1 MAKSATEQE
10 SHNVGETSMLR
21 LSASAVFFCILLFAG
36 CTSET
41 PDSPVTAT
49 DEAPRGIE
57 EIADEY
63 LAAMFERFPTF
74 GTSLSIPGTRH
85 DKLFDNSLEALA
97 AWQEREDAWLA
108 ELHGIGEPEEIGSR
122 DWVTY
127 GILVESLEASVA
139 TRICRTELWETSTTT
154 AWYTVMPFVFDIQ
167 PLDDDDLKEQALARL
182 GEVDTFIDAEI
193 ENLRKGL
200 KMGYSS
206 PRLTVEAVPG
216 EARSLLDES
225 NPFLNMGV
233 RADDEVFQGAV
244 RAIFDE
250 EIVPA
255 INRFADFIE
264 NDYLGAAREDIALS
278 HNPDGA
284 ECYPHLVRSFAT
296 VSPSADE
303 IHELGLQQMAILQEE
318 MMVILEEHFPGETIA
333 SMFARLNSE
342 PEFTFE
348 SEEAVVQ
355 YSIDG
360 LDAAKAAMS
369 RVFGI
374 LPKADVLIKPYPDF
388 AASGSGEYHSS
399 SEDGTRPGI
408 FYIAVKDPQSRSRMG
423 QQATLYHETYPGHH
437 HQGAIALELGDK
449 VHPLARYMW
458 NSGYGEGWALYAERV
473 AEELGLYGDHLDLL
487 GLYSSQA
494 GRAARLVI
502 DSGIHTKGWTRQ
514 QAVDYMNAN
523 TGWAPFDVENEINRY
538 ISWPGQANSYMLG
551 NLEIRRLRNLAEAEL
566 GEKFHLSDFH
576 DRVIENGSITLPMLD
591 KAVMNWIDQVK
602 QE

>member
-1 MAKSATEQE
+1 MSRPLAFAALSCLLLVVGCGSE
-10 SHNVGETSMLR
+10 STN
-21 LSASAVFFCILLFAG
+21 
-36 CTSET
+36 
-41 PDSPVTAT
+41 
-49 DEAPRGIE
+49 APAQRSIE
-57 EIADEY
+57 VVADEY
-63 LAAMFERFPTF
+63 LAAMLERFPSF
-74 GTSLSIPGTRH
+74 GTYLSIPGTEH
-85 DKLFDNSLEALA
+85 DKLLDNSLAALA
-97 AWQEREDAWLA
+97 AWQKREDAWLA
-108 ELHGIGEPEEIGSR
+108 ELHAIGEPADVGSR

-127 GILVESLEASVA
+127 GILVETLEASVA

-154 AWYTVMPFVFDIQ
+154 AWYTGMPFVFDVQ
-167 PLDDDDLKEQALARL
+167 PLDDDELKAQALTRL
-182 GEVDTFIDAEI
+182 AAVDTFIDTEI
-193 ENLRKGL
+193 ENLKRGL
-200 KMGYSS
+200 KLGYSS

-216 EARSLLDES
+216 EARALLDDD
-225 NPFLNMGV
+225 NPFLNMGA
-233 RADDEVFQGAV
+233 RAEDEVFEGAV
-244 RAIFDE
+244 QSVFDE

-255 INRFADFIE
+255 VNRFADFIE
-264 NDYLGAAREDIALS
+264 TDYLAAAREEIALS
-278 HNPDGA
+278 HNPNGA

-296 VSPSADE
+296 VSPTADE
-303 IHELGLQQMAILQEE
+303 IHQLGLQQMALLQEE
-318 MMVILEEHFPGETIA
+318 IMVILEKHFPGESIA

-342 PEFTFE
+342 PEFTFK
-348 SEEAVVQ
+348 SEDAVVQ
-355 YSIDG
+355 YSRDG
-360 LDAAKAAMS
+360 LEAAKEAMG

-374 LPKADVLIKPYPDF
+374 LPKADVVIKPYPDF

-408 FYIAVKDPQSRSRMG
+408 FYIAVREPESRSRMV

-473 AEELGLYGDHLDLL
+473 ADELGLYGDHIDLL

-514 QAVDYMNAN
+514 QAVDYMNE
-523 TGWAPFDVENEINRY
+523 TSGWAPVDVENEINRY

-551 NLEIRRLRNLAEAEL
+551 NLEIRRLRSLAEAEL
-566 GEKFHLSDFH
+566 GEKFDLSEFH

-591 KAVMNWIDQVK
+591 KAVTAWIERVK

>member
-1 MAKSATEQE
+1 MPRLSALAALLCILLMFGCSSETTDETPAAKSA
-10 SHNVGETSMLR
+10 
-21 LSASAVFFCILLFAG
+21 
-36 CTSET
+36 
-41 PDSPVTAT
+41 
-49 DEAPRGIE
+49 APERSIE
-57 EIADEY
+57 EVADEY
-63 LAAMFERFPTF
+63 LAAMFERFPTI
-74 GTSLSIPGTRH
+74 GTSLSIPGARH
-85 DKLFDNSLEALA
+85 DKLYDNSLAALA
-97 AWQEREDAWLA
+97 AWEEREDAWLA
-108 ELHGIGEPEEIGSR
+108 ELHAIGEPAEIGSR

-154 AWYTVMPFVFDIQ
+154 AWYTDMPFVFDIQ
-167 PLDDDDLKEQALARL
+167 PLEDDDLKEQALARL
-182 GEVDTFIDAEI
+182 GEVDTFIDTEI

-200 KMGYSS
+200 EMGYSS

-233 RADDEVFQGAV
+233 RADDEVFEGAV

-250 EIVPA
+250 EIAPA
-255 INRFADFIE
+255 VNRFADFIE
-264 NDYLGAAREDIALS
+264 NDYLASAREDIALS

-303 IHELGLQQMAILQEE
+303 IHELGLQQMAKLQEE
-318 MMVILEEHFPGETIA
+318 MMVILNEHFPGETIA

-355 YSIDG
+355 YSVDS

-369 RVFGI
+369 RAFGI

-408 FYIAVKDPQSRSRMG
+408 FYIAVKDPLSRSRMG

-437 HQGAIALELGDK
+437 LQGAIALELGDK

-551 NLEIRRLRNLAEAEL
+551 NLEIRRLRKLAEAEL
-566 GEKFHLSDFH
+566 GEKFSLSDFH

-591 KAVMNWIDQVK
+591 KTVMNWIEQVK
-602 QE
+602 QEERK